1 MGADEIDNQYYQQF
15 LLKPFFDKNKIK
27 TEANQNS
34 YIRTQHRVNQV
45 NGKGFCSLMNDD
57 DNEPIKVYTFEES
70 SIQIFDNVVG
80 SIISNWGRF
89 IFIATIVYVIF
100 LLFCSLIDARF
111 LDITLFLIIV
121 DKLGKQRA
129 TQKVY
134 R

>member
-80 SIISNWGRF
+80 SISKRPDTKHMSHSYIKPTAF
-89 IFIATIVYVIF
+89 DLT
-100 LLFCSLIDARF
+100 
-111 LDITLFLIIV
+111 
-121 DKLGKQRA
+121 
-129 TQKVY
+129 
-134 R
+134 